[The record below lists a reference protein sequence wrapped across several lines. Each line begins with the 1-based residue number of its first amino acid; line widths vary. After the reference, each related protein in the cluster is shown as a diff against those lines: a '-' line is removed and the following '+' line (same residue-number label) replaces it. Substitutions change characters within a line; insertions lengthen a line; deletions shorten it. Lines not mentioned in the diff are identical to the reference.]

1 MEKNKFEGLEHQMDP
16 SSNYET
22 YRSTIEAAMSAGEK
36 AGRGTIPY
44 FSLFL
49 KDLYATYESQET
61 R

>member
-1 MEKNKFEGLEHQMDP
+1 MDP

-22 YRSTIEAAMSAGEK
+22 YRSTIKAAMSTDHKLEHGI
-36 AGRGTIPY
+36 IPY

-49 KDLYATYESQET
+49 KDLYATNESQEN